1 MYTYCIYLNWYE
13 ARFTTKNNPPNIL
26 VAPRETSQ
34 AAGRWTLALQILD
47 DAKASGTV
55 PSGKQTKNYGKI
67 HHFSWENQLFLW
79 PCSIAMLNYQRVF
92 SKNRGTS
99 KNIQADLRT
108 HCIDFFGYFGQQLH
122 WWSPK
127 YSTRCGN
134 DIGVCKSSRQ
144 WHEIKKWPPGR
155 IWVSQKMASA
165 ENEAAH
171 IQLNDIVCNAA
182 ISACEKGGCV
192 TFGSHWSQD
201 WFAEGLKSI
210 TFIHVFNF

>member
-1 MYTYCIYLNWYE
+1 MPRLRVPY
-13 ARFTTKNNPPNIL
+13 PL
-26 VAPRETSQ
+26 VNRQKTMERST
-34 AAGRWTLALQILD
+34 IFH
-47 DAKASGTV
+47 
-55 PSGKQTKNYGKI
+55 GKI
-67 HHFSWENQLFLW
+67 NYFYGHV
-79 PCSIAMLNYQRVF
+79 SIAMLNYQRVF

-192 TFGSHWSQD
+192 NLW
-201 WFAEGLKSI
+201 
-210 TFIHVFNF
+210 